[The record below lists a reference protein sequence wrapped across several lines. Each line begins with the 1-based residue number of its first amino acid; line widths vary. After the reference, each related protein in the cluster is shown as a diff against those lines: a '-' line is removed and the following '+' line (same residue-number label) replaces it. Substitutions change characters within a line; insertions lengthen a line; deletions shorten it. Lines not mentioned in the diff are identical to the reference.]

1 MNQFDH
7 SSLAAILGNAK
18 VISELANSPD
28 AQALVSMLAKT
39 HDQAGL
45 EQMAQNA
52 VKGDMRSMQEL
63 LRSVVQDP
71 QGQELLR
78 RLSEGFQKE

>member
-7 SSLAAILGNAK
+7 NSLAAVLGNAK
-18 VISELANSPD
+18 ALSELASSPD
-28 AQALVSMLAKT
+28 AQALVSMLTKA

-52 VKGDMRSMQEL
+52 VKGDMGSMQEL
-63 LRSVVQDP
+63 MKSVVQDP

-78 RLSEGFQKE
+78 RLSESFRKE

>member
-18 VISELANSPD
+18 ALSELVNSKD
-28 AQALVSMLAKT
+28 AQALVSMLTKT

-52 VKGDMRSMQEL
+52 VKGDMGSMQEL